1 MISRILLR
9 KSSNKPDFW
18 TLEKLSKCI
27 GFSVF
32 SLTSLTIGTQTA
44 IPEFQPAAFWGGMGV
59 YMATVGMQKEGL
71 KIYYKFFLNEPLND
85 PIKKSYFNGP
95 LNRLTSQ
102 LYSDSPALTKA
113 IAVFSLTMTVYV
125 VCFSV
130 AGTLESDKQT
140 GTDGDQV
147 VLTELNG
154 WMAQEMYLTAKVIF
168 LFFLHFFHQLE
179 RFFIAKT
186 IIIFSHIFIY
196 S

>member
-9 KSSNKPDFW
+9 KSSNKPNFW

-59 YMATVGMQKEGL
+59 YMATVGMQK
-71 KIYYKFFLNEPLND
+71 
-85 PIKKSYFNGP
+85 SYFNGP

-130 AGTLESDKQT
+130 AGTLEGDKQT
-140 GTDGDQV
+140 GTDGDQL
-147 VLTELNG
+147 VLT
-154 WMAQEMYLTAKVIF
+154 
-168 LFFLHFFHQLE
+168 
-179 RFFIAKT
+179 
-186 IIIFSHIFIY
+186 
-196 S
+196 